1 MHGAARLTPEIV
13 LAAYAE
19 GLFPMAEARNDPSL
33 YWISPD
39 ARGIIPLDAVHI
51 PRRLARTI
59 RSDRFHVT
67 TDTCFAR
74 VIAACAEPATGR
86 EDTWIN
92 PEIERLYI
100 ALHEHGHAHS
110 IECWLEDELVGGLYG
125 VSLGGAFFG
134 ESMFSRARDAS
145 KVALAHLVA
154 RLRHGGFTML
164 DTQFITT
171 HLASLGARE
180 IPREAYLE
188 LLEEALAMPAQ
199 WPQSAYR
206 PAPSG
211 SLTASSLAPALGE
224 TGLTAS
230 VDATGGASWPGRLVL
245 QLITQTS

>member
-19 GLFPMAEARNDPSL
+19 GLFPMAEARDDPTL

-39 ARGIIPLDAVHI
+39 ARGVIPLDALHV

-59 RSDRFHVT
+59 RSDRFTIT
-67 TDTCFAR
+67 TDTAFSR
-74 VIAACAEPATGR
+74 VIAACAEPAEGR

-92 PEIERLYI
+92 PEIEALYT
-100 ALHEHGHAHS
+100 ALHQRGHAHS
-110 IECWLEDELVGGLYG
+110 IECWLADDLVGGLYG
-125 VSLGGAFFG
+125 VNLGGAFFG
-134 ESMFSRARDAS
+134 ESMFSRTRDAS

-154 RLRHGGFTML
+154 RLRHGGFTLL

-180 IPREAYLE
+180 IPRETYLE
-188 LLEEALAMPAQ
+188 LLEDALSKPAY
-199 WPQSAYR
+199 WPE
-206 PAPSG
+206 PSG
-211 SLTASSLAPALGE
+211 SSMLSSVAPALGE
-224 TGLTAS
+224 TGLTGA
-230 VDATGGASWPGRLVL
+230 VEATGGAAWPGWLVL